1 VAAFG
6 SVRHQGCRGRALGVG
21 SRKSCIALAL
31 LCSLALSCACTKV
44 STTSRLSSGKTSTIH
59 GVVRYAISND
69 LNTLNPVLGGLAY
82 ENAIEEAIF
91 SGLVKLDDHARIVP
105 DLAVTV
111 PSDENGGISRDG
123 RTITYHLRRGVRWQD
138 GKPVTSADVAFTFA
152 RIEDPKV
159 NAPSSAPY
167 AHVARLFT
175 PDPYTVVV
183 RLKAPWAPAIGQ
195 LFCDGENGSII
206 PQHAFAAGGDF
217 NTDPFG
223 LHPIGSGPMELQTWE
238 RGSKLVL
245 VPNSTYFGGAPKIKQ
260 LIIEIVPDANTR
272 LTLLTSKELDVAP
285 IGTPDQLSR
294 LRQLPGYTVVLVQY
308 TQGVYLVFNVSRPL
322 LSDRI
327 VREALVMA
335 LDRPRIIETA
345 FAGTAV
351 IGDSFIPPYSWAYI
365 ADNGSPPYDV
375 ARARAELAQ
384 VGWMAGPDGVL
395 TRKGQ
400 RLEFT
405 VSLASG
411 STVAASIAEQMQ
423 AQWRSIGADV
433 AIQPLPLN
441 VLRSPDGMW
450 PTGRFDVALQSFIFD
465 PDPDREANLG
475 SQFIGARGFNAG
487 RYASALSDALTAQ
500 AVAVY
505 PHVLRAPLYAR
516 LQRLWNHDLPVVPL
530 AWPQAIYAVND
541 DLRGFRPEPI
551 NSDFWNIQDWEI

>member
-1 VAAFG
+1 LVLSF
-6 SVRHQGCRGRALGVG
+6 
-21 SRKSCIALAL
+21 
-31 LCSLALSCACTKV
+31 SLALSCACTRV
-44 STTSRLSSGKTSTIH
+44 TTTSRLAAGNTSTIH

-91 SGLVKLDDHARIVP
+91 SGLVKLDDKGHVIP
-105 DLAVTV
+105 DLAVVV
-111 PSDENGGISRDG
+111 PSVENGGVSQDG

-138 GKPVTSADVAFTFA
+138 GAPVTSADVAFTFA

-167 AHVARLFT
+167 EHIERLAT

-183 RLKAPWAPAIGQ
+183 QLKAPWAPAIGQ

-206 PQHAFAAGGDF
+206 PRHALMRTRDF

-223 LHPIGSGPMELQTWE
+223 LHPIGSGAMKLQTWE

-245 VPNSTYFGGAPKIKQ
+245 VPNPTYFLGAPKIKQ

-285 IGTPDQLSR
+285 IGTPNQVAR
-294 LRQLPGYTVVLVQY
+294 LRHLSGYSVVLVRY
-308 TQGVYLVFNVSRPL
+308 TQGVFLVFNVTRPVL
-322 LSDRI
+322 ADRS

-335 LDRPRIIETA
+335 LDRPRLVQTA
-345 FAGTAV
+345 FSGTAV
-351 IGDSFIPPYSWAYI
+351 NGDSFIPPYSWAYV
-365 ADNGSPPYDV
+365 AGNGSPPYDV
-375 ARARAELAQ
+375 ARARDELERS
-384 VGWMAGPDGVL
+384 GWTPGSDGVR
-395 TRKGQ
+395 TRQGQ

-405 VSLASG
+405 VSLSSG
-411 STVAASIAEQMQ
+411 STVAASLAEQMQ

-433 AIQPLPLN
+433 TIQALPLN

-450 PTGRFDVALQSFIFD
+450 PTGRFDVALQSFVFD

-487 RYASALSDALTAQ
+487 RYASALNDELTAQ

-505 PHVLRAPLYAR
+505 PHAARAPLYAQ

-541 DLRGFRPEPI
+541 DLHGFAPEPI
-551 NSDFWNIQDWEI
+551 NSDFWNVQDWEI